1 MIEVG
6 IMPYKQYFQ
15 TDGREGAG
23 ERDEWLIE
31 LGSCLPHCL

>member
-15 TDGREGAG
+15 ADCGEDAG
-23 ERDEWLIE
+23 ERDEWFSERWTCI
-31 LGSCLPHCL
+31 PHCL